1 MSRMQQVIKA
11 LEAERAEVQ
20 ERLAWLDQTIEEFRA
35 RENGPPATEIPTPA
49 PAPKRAVRRGTAER
63 ASNRRSVARE
73 LKPDPTERIIAF
85 LRDHPG
91 STAGAVAKGLNG
103 SRSTVAAQLA
113 KLDKTGDVVK
123 GSTKGYSVNEPAEA
137 QGAAPVE

>member
-1 MSRMQQVIKA
+1 MQQVIKA

-35 RENGPPATEIPTPA
+35 RENGPPPTDVPTPA
-49 PAPKRAVRRGTAER
+49 AAPKRAVRRGTAAR
-63 ASNRRSVARE
+63 ASNRRHAARD

-85 LRDHPG
+85 LREHPG

-103 SRSTVAAQLA
+103 NRSTVAAQLA

-123 GSTKGYSVNEPAEA
+123 GATKGYSVNEPASEP
-137 QGAAPVE
+137 AADAE

>member
-35 RENGPPATEIPTPA
+35 RENGPPATDVPA
-49 PAPKRAVRRGTAER
+49 PVAPPKRAVRRGTAVR
-63 ASNRRSVARE
+63 ASNRRHAARD
-73 LKPDPTERIIAF
+73 LKPDPTEKILAF
-85 LRDHPG
+85 LREHPG
-91 STAGAVAKGLNG
+91 STAGAVAKGVNG
-103 SRSTVAAQLA
+103 NRSTVAAQLA

-123 GSTKGYSVNEPAEA
+123 GATKGYSVNEKPED
-137 QGAAPVE
+137 AAAAS

>member
-11 LEAERAEVQ
+11 LEAERAEVM

-35 RENGPPATEIPTPA
+35 RENGPPPTEVPA
-49 PAPKRAVRRGTAER
+49 PAPAAKRAVRRGTAAR
-63 ASNRRSVARE
+63 ASNRRHAARD
-73 LKPDPTERIIAF
+73 LKPDPAELILAF
-85 LRDHPG
+85 LREHPG

-103 SRSTVAAQLA
+103 SRSTVAAQLV

-123 GSTKGYSVNEPAEA
+123 GATKGYSVNEPPA
-137 QGAAPVE
+137 Q